1 MVSRLRGS
9 DVVKQKTAKF
19 TIDSLVEMLNR
30 VGKPVRPAV
39 G

>member
-1 MVSRLRGS
+1 MVSRLRVS

-19 TIDSLVEMLNR
+19 AIDSSVEMLNR
-30 VGKPVRPAV
+30 VAKPVRPAV